1 MNVELQEQYLTN
13 KEGKKIAVV
22 IDIETYQQI
31 LEELD
36 QLRCQKGYEKAL
48 KETESEIRS
57 GDYVSL
63 DQYLR
68 RSPPKY

>member
-36 QLRCQKGYEKAL
+36 ELHCQKGYEEAF

-63 DQYLR
+63 DQYLIFQQEQ
-68 RSPPKY
+68 